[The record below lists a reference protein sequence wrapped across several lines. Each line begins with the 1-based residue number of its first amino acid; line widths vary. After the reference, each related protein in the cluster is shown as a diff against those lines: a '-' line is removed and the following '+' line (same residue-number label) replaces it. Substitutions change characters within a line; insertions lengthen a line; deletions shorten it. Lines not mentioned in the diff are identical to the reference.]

1 MKQKVITMVEIRW
14 VKDNQGFMQLQ
25 QRTRGICRDA
35 SGAFCEL
42 TEWSEWQAVPIV
54 HDPHE
59 FVNVVD
65 VFDTRS
71 SR

>member
-1 MKQKVITMVEIRW
+1 MIEIRW
-14 VKDNQGFMQLQ
+14 VKDYQGFMQLQ
-25 QRTRGICRDA
+25 QRTRNVCVDA
-35 SGAFCEL
+35 AGAFCQF

-54 HDPHE
+54 HDPHAFE
-59 FVNVVD
+59 DVVD